1 MEGYIVKED
10 NLIVKLKR
18 PMGDDGYKIF
28 SVRIRKDI
36 VSRIDAIAK
45 ETGRSR
51 NELISIFMEYA
62 LDRCVI
68 KDDTEDSE
76 PDIP

>member
-1 MEGYIVKED
+1 MKED

-36 VSRIDAIAK
+36 VNRIDAIAK

-68 KDDTEDSE
+68 KDDTDDSE
-76 PDIP
+76 PGSE

>member
-1 MEGYIVKED
+1 MKED
-10 NLIVKLKR
+10 NLIIKLKR
-18 PMGDDGYKIF
+18 PTEDDGYKIF

-45 ETGRSR
+45 EAGRSR
-51 NELISIFMEYA
+51 NELISTFMEYA

-68 KDDTEDSE
+68 KDDSEDSE
-76 PDIP
+76 PDSK